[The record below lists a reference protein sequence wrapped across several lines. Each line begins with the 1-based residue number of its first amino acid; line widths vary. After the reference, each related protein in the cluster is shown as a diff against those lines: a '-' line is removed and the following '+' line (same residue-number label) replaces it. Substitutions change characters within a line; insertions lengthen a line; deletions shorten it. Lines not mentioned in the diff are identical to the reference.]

1 MSGCVDDTAGSS
13 VAATQ
18 RLMKDGLDKLAIARI
33 AGNLHRAYS
42 GFPQQAFIREANRGR
57 ACLELK
63 ARVQHVIGILA
74 KHLPDDFVR
83 TTQIFVK
90 AAQDWD
96 RGAPDDPLR
105 SFAAWPMIDYIAVYG
120 LEQPETALAALRQL
134 TGLFSAEFA
143 IRPFIT
149 AHPKL
154 TLRNLKQ
161 WTADPDEHVRRLVSE
176 GTRPKLPWAARLPE
190 FERDPA
196 PVLSLLEKLK
206 DDPSE
211 YVRRS
216 VANNLNDMTK
226 DHPEVVIE
234 TCRCWLRK
242 PSPGRERIVRHA
254 TRTLVKAGHPAVW
267 ALLGYTPTPQVQ
279 LAHLQVNTPTIQ
291 IGEELTFSGTLE
303 STANQSQKI
312 QRLVVDYAIHHV
324 KANGATKP
332 KVFKLKTLT
341 LSPGETIEISKRHVF
356 QTITT
361 RQYYS
366 GTHTVEV
373 LVNGQSLGQCD
384 FQLKT

>member
-1 MSGCVDDTAGSS
+1 M
-13 VAATQ
+13 VAIQ
-18 RLMKDGLDKLAIARI
+18 RLMKDGLDKPAIARI
-33 AGNLHRAYS
+33 AGNLQRAYPD
-42 GFPQQAFIREANRGR
+42 FPQHAFMREANKGLG
-57 ACLELK
+57 ALELK
-63 ARVQHVIGILA
+63 ARVQHVISILA
-74 KHLPDDFVR
+74 NHLPDDFVH

-96 RGAPDDPLR
+96 QGAPDDPLR
-105 SFAAWPMIDYIAVYG
+105 SFAAWPMIDYVAVYG
-120 LEQPETALAALRQL
+120 LEQPEASLAALRQL

-149 AHPKL
+149 THPTL
-154 TLRNLKQ
+154 TLGNLKQ

-190 FERDPA
+190 FERNPK
-196 PVLSLLEKLK
+196 PVLRLLEKLK

-216 VANNLNDMTK
+216 VANNLNDITK
-226 DHPEVVIE
+226 DHPEVVLE
-234 TCRCWLRK
+234 TCRRWLRK
-242 PSPGRERIVRHA
+242 PGKERERIVRHA

-267 ALLGYTPTPQVQ
+267 ELLGYTPTPQVH
-279 LAHLQVNTPTIQ
+279 LADLQVNTLTIQ

-303 STANQSQKI
+303 STAKQSHKA

-324 KANGATKP
+324 KANGAIKP

-341 LSPGETIEISKRHVF
+341 LSPGEASEITKRHAF
-356 QTITT
+356 RNITT

-366 GTHTVEV
+366 GTHVVEV

-384 FQLKT
+384 FQLKV